1 MKKNI
6 KIVAVAIFTALTLS
20 ACAASDNKD
29 AATMIEEDYQ
39 EVVAFVKEINKL
51 AATTVEID
59 PAYQAT
65 IAFKDFDGSAS
76 YDGRIFTA
84 TNCGKYVIVFIKD
97 SAGAMVPGGKQDL

>member
-20 ACAASDNKD
+20 ACATSVSKD

-39 EVVAFVKEINKL
+39 EVNAFVKEINKL

-59 PAYQAT
+59 PAQQAI
-65 IAFKDFDGSAS
+65 IAFKDFDDSAS

-84 TNCGKYVIVFIKD
+84 TNGGKYVIVFIKD
-97 SAGAMVPGGKQDL
+97 SAGSLVPGGKQEL

>member
-39 EVVAFVKEINKL
+39 EVNAFVEEINKL

-65 IAFKDFDGSAS
+65 IAFEAFDSTAS

-84 TNCGKYVIVFIKD
+84 TNGGKYVIVFIKD
-97 SAGAMVPGGKQDL
+97 YAGTLVPGGRQDL